1 TAAGTRTLLSW
12 SGSMFEYLMPALVM
26 QTFPFTLLD
35 QTHKGC
41 VKRQIAYGAE
51 RGVPWGISESA
62 YAVRDRSY
70 TYQYRGFGV
79 PDLALKRGLSKELV
93 VAPYATMLAML
104 VEPRASLKN
113 MTTLEQ
119 EGALGPYGFRDS
131 LDYTRPSPGSRKTV
145 VCTYM
150 AHHIGMSI
158 IALDNALNQQVWPR
172 RFHTDPLVRSAEL
185 VLQERIPRRLTVQD
199 VQGDDVARVPSEME
213 KPAVR
218 EIETPHTPQPVVGI
232 LGNVPYTT
240 LITNA
245 GGGFSRYGN
254 VAVTRW
260 RHDSTRDN
268 YGQWCYVKDLSTGH
282 VWSTAHQ
289 PSGTEPQWYRV
300 LFASDRITFIRRDG
314 DIDTVTE
321 IAVASDDAA
330 EVRRI
335 ILTNRSLQPRDIE
348 LTSYAEVVLT
358 PPEADRMH
366 PAFANLFVQTEFLEG
381 KSALLATRRPRSA
394 TEAALWCAHVVACGP
409 EVLGSVT
416 CETDRAKFVGR
427 GRSVR
432 NAQALDEG
440 AELSGTVGAVLDPIF
455 SLRLRVRIP
464 PGASAH
470 VAFTTFIAANKERA
484 LELADLYHDPYSA
497 RRALDLSWAQAQA
510 ELRDLGIAPADAAL
524 YQDLAGHLM
533 FPHPGFR
540 PAQSA
545 VEQNRLG
552 QQALWSLGISGDWP
566 ILLATIDS
574 HVGMPS
580 VRQLLRTHH
589 YWRLKGITCDLVI
602 LNMHPLTYM
611 QELSDEL
618 LATVMASSEAGL
630 LDRPGGVFIRRADLL
645 KPEDIILLKAMAR
658 VQVNCDGLGL
668 GNFLEFPGVED
679 RYPPKLEIL
688 NRDIVPLGTVP
699 IHAEASDPGTG
710 LQCFN
715 GLGGF
720 NPDGEYEIHLTGS
733 DYPPAPWV
741 NVVGNP

>member
-1 TAAGTRTLLSW
+1 
-12 SGSMFEYLMPALVM
+12 M
-26 QTFPFTLLD
+26 
-35 QTHKGC
+35 
-41 VKRQIAYGAE
+41 
-51 RGVPWGISESA
+51 
-62 YAVRDRSY
+62 
-70 TYQYRGFGV
+70 
-79 PDLALKRGLSKELV
+79 
-93 VAPYATMLAML
+93 VAPYATLLAML
-104 VEPRASLKN
+104 VEPRQSLKN
-113 MTTLEQ
+113 LATLEA
-119 EGALGPYGFRDS
+119 EGALGPYGFRDA
-131 LDYTRPSPGSRKTV
+131 LDYTRPAPGSRKTV
-145 VCTYM
+145 VGTFM

-158 IALDNALNQQVWPR
+158 VALNNALNRQIWPR

-185 VLQERIPRRLTVQD
+185 VLQERIPRRLVMQD
-199 VQGDDVARVPSEME
+199 VQGDSAPRVPSEME

-218 EIETPHTPQPVVGI
+218 EVETPHTPQPVVGI

-245 GGGFSRYGN
+245 GGGFSRFGN
-254 VAVTRW
+254 LAVTRY

-268 YGQWCYVKDLSTGH
+268 YGQWCYVKDMSTGH

-314 DIDTVTE
+314 DVDTVTE

-330 EVRRI
+330 EVRRV
-335 ILTNRSLQPRDIE
+335 ILTNRSLQAKEIE
-348 LTSYAEVVLT
+348 LTSYSEVVLA
-358 PPEADRMH
+358 PPEADRAH
-366 PAFANLFVQTEFLEG
+366 PAFGNLFVQTEFDAA
-381 KSALLATRRPRSA
+381 KAALLATRRPRSA
-394 TEAALWCAHVVACGP
+394 TEAAIWCAHVVAFGP
-409 EVLGSVT
+409 EQTGDVT
-416 CETDRAKFVGR
+416 CETDRAKFIGR

-432 NAQALDEG
+432 NAEALDEG

-455 SLRLRVRIP
+455 SLRVKVRIP
-464 PGASAH
+464 PGGSAH
-470 VAFTTFIAANKERA
+470 VAFTTFVTDQKDRA
-484 LELADLYHDPYSA
+484 MELADLYHDPYSA

-545 VEQNRLG
+545 VEENRLG
-552 QQALWSLGISGDWP
+552 QQALWSLGVSGDWP

-574 HVGMPS
+574 QVGMPS

-602 LNMHPLTYM
+602 LNTHPFTYM

-618 LATVMASSEAGL
+618 LATAMASSEAGL
-630 LDRPGGVFIRRADLL
+630 LDRPGGVFIRRSDML
-645 KPEDIILLKAMAR
+645 KPEDITLLKAMSR

-679 RYPPKLEIL
+679 RYPPKLEIM

-699 IHAEASDPGTG
+699 IHAETTDPGTG

-720 NPDGEYEIHLTGS
+720 NGEGEYEIHLTGS
-733 DYPPAPWV
+733 DLPPAPWV
-741 NVVGNP
+741 NVVGNPAAGFIVSEGGSGCTWAGNSFFYRITPWHNDPVRDPSSDCVFLRDDSTGDLWTP